1 MKEFTLEKSLLN
13 VNSAGSVLD
22 KQHISRYIPWF
33 TLERGLTSV
42 SNVANILAD
51 QTI

>member
-1 MKEFTLEKSLLN
+1 MKEFTLEKSLIH
-13 VNSAGSVLD
+13 VNSVGSVLA
-22 KQHISRYIPWF
+22 KHHNSRDIPWF

-51 QTI
+51 QDI